1 MIKNLP
7 NYITC
12 LNLVFGCLG
21 LLFLFNGHPASAAYC
36 IWIAAVCDFFDG
48 FAARAV
54 KAESPMGKEL
64 DSLADVVSFGVLP
77 AFLWFFYIVKS
88 MDGAPITPFFDTD
101 AQAYALESFQSTP
114 SITWSKPWW
123 SYLAFFMA
131 VCSAWR
137 LAKFNIDTRQTDHF
151 RGVPTPANALVW
163 SAIPF
168 ISANSLFPWAYHW
181 ISNPVFIVVFGLVMS
196 ILLVV
201 DIPLIAFKFKDWS
214 WKSNKIKYSFL
225 LLSVA
230 LLVFL
235 KSNGI
240 FFVFAAYLG
249 ASFLENKNKEA

>member
-1 MIKNLP
+1 MIKNIP

-12 LNLVFGCLG
+12 LNLIFGCIG
-21 LLFLFNGHPASAAYC
+21 LVCLFSGSPSYAAYC
-36 IWIAAVCDFFDG
+36 IWMAAVCDFFDG

-77 AFLWFFYIVKS
+77 SFLWFYYMS
-88 MDGAPITPFFDTD
+88 RSLD
-101 AQAYALESFQSTP
+101 AKPYWEIPP
-114 SITWSKPWW
+114 SI
-123 SYLAFFMA
+123 YLPYIAFLMA

-168 ISANSLFPWAYHW
+168 ITSDSLFPWAYQW
-181 ISNPVFIVVFGLVMS
+181 MQSQLFVIVFGIIMS
-196 ILLVV
+196 ILLVA
-201 DIPLIAFKFKDWS
+201 DIPLIAFKFKEWS

-225 LLSVA
+225 MLSVA

-235 KSNGI
+235 KANGI

>member
-1 MIKNLP
+1 MIKNIP

-12 LNLVFGCLG
+12 LNLLFGCLG
-21 LLFLFNGHPASAAYC
+21 LVLLVNGSPTYAACC

-77 AFLWFFYIVKS
+77 AFLWLYYILQS
-88 MDGAPITPFFDTD
+88 IHPGASFGDTSGHWLP
-101 AQAYALESFQSTP
+101 Y
-114 SITWSKPWW
+114 I
-123 SYLAFFMA
+123 AFFMA

-151 RGVPTPANALVW
+151 RGVPTPANGLVW

-168 ISANSLFPWAYHW
+168 ISYDSIFPWAQQW
-181 ISNPVFIVVFGLVMS
+181 ITNPVFVIFFGIIMS
-196 ILLVV
+196 VLLVV
-201 DIPLIAFKFKDWS
+201 DLPLIAFKFKEWS

-225 LLSVA
+225 LLSVV
-230 LLVFL
+230 LLFLLKANGVFF
-235 KSNGI
+235 I
-240 FFVFAAYLG
+240 FAAYLG
-249 ASFLENKNKEA
+249 ASLLENKNKGL

>member
-1 MIKNLP
+1 MIKNIP
-7 NYITC
+7 NFITC
-12 LNLVFGCLG
+12 LNLFFGCLG
-21 LLFLFNGHPASAAYC
+21 LMLLVNGSPMCAAFC
-36 IWIAAVCDFFDG
+36 IWTAAVCDFFDG

-77 AFLWFFYIVKS
+77 AFIWFYYIIQS
-88 MDGAPITPFFDTD
+88 IQPGTSFTD
-101 AQAYALESFQSTP
+101 IPVGLYIP
-114 SITWSKPWW
+114 YI
-123 SYLAFFMA
+123 AFFMA
-131 VCSAWR
+131 MCSAWR

-168 ISANSLFPWAYHW
+168 ISSDSLFPWAQQW
-181 ISNPVFIVVFGLVMS
+181 ITNPVFVIVFGLVMS

-201 DIPLIAFKFKDWS
+201 DIPLIALKFKEWS
-214 WKSNKIKYSFL
+214 WKSNKVTYSFL

-230 LLVFL
+230 LLVTL
-235 KSNGI
+235 QANGI

-249 ASFLENKNKEA
+249 ASFIDNKNKGL

>member
-21 LLFLFNGHPASAAYC
+21 LLLLFNGHPASAAYC

-77 AFLWFFYIVKS
+77 AFLWFHYI
-88 MDGAPITPFFDTD
+88 TD
-101 AQAYALESFQSTP
+101 SFNLNLGMIAHP
-114 SITWSKPWW
+114 L
-123 SYLAFFMA
+123 SYIAFFMA

-168 ISANSLFPWAYHW
+168 ITSDSLFPWAYQW
-181 ISNPVFIVVFGLVMS
+181 ISNPVFIIVFGLVMS
-196 ILLVV
+196 VLLVM

-225 LLSVA
+225 LLSVV
-230 LLVFL
+230 LLVSL
-235 KSNGI
+235 KANGI

-249 ASFLENKNKEA
+249 ASFLENKNKGV